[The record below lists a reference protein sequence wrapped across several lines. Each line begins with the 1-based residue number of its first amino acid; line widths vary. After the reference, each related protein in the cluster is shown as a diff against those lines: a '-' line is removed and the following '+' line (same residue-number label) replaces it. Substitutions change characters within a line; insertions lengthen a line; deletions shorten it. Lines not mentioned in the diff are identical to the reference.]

1 MIIQYNDDEDEDE
14 DDDDDCDDGI
24 PSGKLTQL
32 SKMDEHRPQKQLSF
46 QLAVAISHSYVTVY
60 QRVIMI
66 TTYSNWDVEN
76 VSYYPIIQKL
86 DNWDVEN

>member
-1 MIIQYNDDEDEDE
+1 
-14 DDDDDCDDGI
+14 
-24 PSGKLTQL
+24 
-32 SKMDEHRPQKQLSF
+32 
-46 QLAVAISHSYVTVY
+46 
-60 QRVIMI
+60 MI